1 MSDPGVLRV
10 AGEPP
15 NYAEVKGDRK
25 KLGLYISALK
35 RWSRVG
41 GVPKKDQA
49 DTIIYHAPFKKPN
62 RLFIGCSLTMNSLVR
77 I

>member
-1 MSDPGVLRV
+1 MADPGVLRV

-15 NYAEVKGDRK
+15 NFAEVKGDRK

-49 DTIIYHAPFKKPN
+49 DTIMLQTGRI
-62 RLFIGCSLTMNSLVR
+62 LFETNIQGDVGLQM
-77 I
+77 